1 MIKAVLFDLD
11 GVLIE
16 TEYRHVMIKADICRQ
31 YGLTWTDDTFYLAAG
46 RKFTEVLP
54 DLFPD
59 KTPEELKAINDHY
72 YRVAY
77 TRLDYHA
84 LKTEGAGTVLRALH
98 NQGYKLAIVSTSNSE
113 KLSQVIGDNHWEKL
127 IDVVITSSMVS
138 KTKPDP
144 ESYLQTMDIL
154 GLKPEE
160 CIVVEDSRIGIEAA
174 HRAGCIVICRRDQR
188 YPCNQEGADYYVD
201 DLLDV
206 VTLINE
212 LSNKSR

>member
-16 TEYRHVMIKADICRQ
+16 TEYRHIMIKADICRQ
-31 YGLTWTDDTFYLAAG
+31 YGLNWTDETFYIAAA
-46 RKFTEVLP
+46 RRFTEVLP
-54 DLFPD
+54 ILFPD
-59 KTPEELKAINDHY
+59 KTPEEIKVINDHY

-98 NQGYKLAIVSTSNSE
+98 NQGYKLAIVSMSNSQ
-113 KLSQVIGDNHWEKL
+113 KLSEVISDNHWENL

-138 KTKPDP
+138 RTKPDP
-144 ESYLQTMDIL
+144 ESYLKTMEIL

-160 CIVVEDSRIGIEAA
+160 CIVVEDSCVGIEAA
-174 HRAGCIVICRRDQR
+174 HAAGCRVICRREHR

-201 DLLDV
+201 NLLEV
-206 VTLINE
+206 VRLVNE
-212 LSNKSR
+212 LS

>member
-16 TEYRHVMIKADICRQ
+16 TEYRHIMIKADICRQ
-31 YGLTWTDDTFYLAAG
+31 YGLNWTDETFYIAAA
-46 RKFTEVLP
+46 RRFTEVLP
-54 DLFPD
+54 ILFPD

-72 YRVAY
+72 YRIAY

-98 NQGYKLAIVSTSNSE
+98 NQGYKLAIVSMSNSE
-113 KLSQVIGDNHWEKL
+113 KLSQVIGDNHWENL
-127 IDVVITSSMVS
+127 IDVIITSSMVTR
-138 KTKPDP
+138 TKPDP
-144 ESYLQTMDIL
+144 ESYLKTMEIL
-154 GLKPEE
+154 GLTPEE
-160 CIVVEDSRIGIEAA
+160 CIVVEDSRVGIESA
-174 HRAGCIVICRRDQR
+174 HRAGCKVICRKEYR

-206 VTLINE
+206 VKLINE
-212 LSNKSR
+212 LS